1 MIINQNNAKYQMSD
15 NYIKIVKENR
25 HNSYYTP
32 LLSFFT
38 IELARF

>member
-1 MIINQNNAKYQMSD
+1 MTASQNNAKYQMSD

-25 HNSYYTP
+25 HNSYYLP

-38 IELARF
+38 IKLTS